1 MNAVTVNDD
10 GLVLRLYIQPKASR
24 DSIVGLHGDEVK
36 VAITAP
42 PVDGQANS
50 HLVKFLGKQFRV
62 AKSQVV
68 IEKGELGRH
77 KQIKIINPQ
86 QIPPE
91 IAACGKSDRFTGN
104 CRRLW
109 SGGRCAWRRAGH
121 LLRALFR

>member
-1 MNAVTVNDD
+1 MSAVTRCED
-10 GLVLRLYIQPKASR
+10 GLVLRLYIRR

-50 HLVKFLGKQFRV
+50 HLIKFLGKQFRV
-62 AKSQVV
+62 AKSQIV

-77 KQIKIINPQ
+77 KQVKIIHPQ

-91 IAACGKSDRFTGN
+91 IAALTE
-104 CRRLW
+104 
-109 SGGRCAWRRAGH
+109 
-121 LLRALFR
+121 